1 MPPPAAFALSTIC
14 SSVFCKLVG
23 NTILFLTFLSSF
35 LIVDAFVVVGMLC
48 CLVVDYLEN
57 NMHHVKIL
65 HIIIAE
71 IERKT
76 IFSDPPT
83 FSGFWMYECYV
94 MTSCRQQCNDV
105 EEVTIVYIMYDI
117 YMYKSF
123 YLSTVAV
130 VLHCSSPC

>member
-1 MPPPAAFALSTIC
+1 M
-14 SSVFCKLVG
+14 
-23 NTILFLTFLSSF
+23 
-35 LIVDAFVVVGMLC
+35 VDAFVVVGMLC

-65 HIIIAE
+65 HIIIVE

-83 FSGFWMYECYV
+83 FSGFRMYECYV

-105 EEVTIVYIMYDI
+105 EEVTIVYIIFNI
-117 YMYKSF
+117 YIIYIYIYTYIHSI
-123 YLSTVAV
+123 LSI
-130 VLHCSSPC
+130 SSCRIAPHHVSK